1 MGRTK
6 EEIRTGAI
14 VFGQAAKT
22 LGIISQ
28 AALKADGFI
37 GKKILAQNVIPSIVL
52 KAFSCELFIKSLI
65 ITNDII
71 RIHKL
76 DELFFCLSDTDK
88 NSIKNEV
95 INKMASEEGQYVEND
110 FNVDLEEVANAFVD
124 WRYYYEDNR
133 TIKIVFLDTLLD
145 VLWNYAK

>member
-22 LGIISQ
+22 LGITSQ
-28 AALKADGFI
+28 DALKADDFI

-88 NSIKNEV
+88 NSIKNE
-95 INKMASEEGQYVEND
+95 
-110 FNVDLEEVANAFVD
+110 
-124 WRYYYEDNR
+124 
-133 TIKIVFLDTLLD
+133 
-145 VLWNYAK
+145 